1 MSLSIYYSSNSKA
14 MRSTEEEL
22 DPWQMAYM
30 AQSSRKSGVTRTQ
43 CSAQQALQLQDNSK
57 DLLFPSYEKK

>member
-1 MSLSIYYSSNSKA
+1 
-14 MRSTEEEL
+14 MRSAEEEL

-30 AQSSRKSGVTRTQ
+30 AQSSRESGVTRTQ